1 MQQAVDEDGYIWNVD
16 ANGQAV
22 GQPVGRVNQSGA
34 SPSPFQVGTKD
45 PTQQYKGPNAAA
57 DLESANLTNEQKRAA
72 LLEAKYGKLP
82 PGYRW
87 KPDMS
92 GAEPIPGLPG
102 PKGQGGR
109 PALTAKEFSDAVA
122 AYQSAIK
129 LRKSAEDMQAQFDN
143 TIGKTKGPAGLAD
156 FFPAQEKDVF
166 NSMGQRNRGDLK
178 RSQGFTGGEGNTLGE
193 SSQLYDP
200 YTPTTW
206 DRDKNALSKI
216 QALRDLADETEK
228 KAVMMLGGTPDANG
242 NITPIQ
248 DSGPTILP
256 QAEGAQADPGVG
268 PMGVTAQGGLRF
280 EKGLSGLPNAVAD
293 MIGRGMGASEIV
305 SYLNEQYA
313 PYGASVGPDLAGTI
327 GGLVQRH
334 MANPRAPVK
343 SLGTGWEN
351 FSMLPAQQDSTAL
364 GRAADT
370 NVGNFAMHAANAAT
384 AGLPAYLA
392 GDQGAAVM
400 DASRQARW
408 KTSLGGDVAG
418 SLAAMAGINGVAG
431 SLGKAG
437 TLLTRSGG
445 VGGDML
451 YGATRGGLEN
461 GPTGAITGALAA
473 GAGNK
478 LGGGLVNTAGRV
490 ARGVSDPAV
499 NYLSERGIPLTLG
512 QLMGNRGLTGKL
524 LNRLES
530 APVVG
535 DMMAAR
541 RLDSMNAFNREAMRQ
556 AIEPVGGSVS
566 TAGREGLDQAFNA
579 VDQGY
584 TDALAGRQFNGNE
597 PQFINDMGAAIQR
610 GQAVPKLGE
619 DVSYIMQNDIGPMFD
634 SNGVMTG
641 DRLQAALQVLRK
653 ERSNFAGQPMGKYA
667 GNALTDAENA
677 ITGMVGRQAPDVMP
691 RLDAANEAYGN
702 VSTVADAVNTAV
714 NQGGIFTPAQL
725 GRAAVNNT
733 KKFGGKRA
741 AATGN
746 VPFRD
751 LQEAG
756 QQVLPSTVPDSGTA
770 GRAAS
775 LLLPAALGG
784 GAVGADQLGASPS
797 VTVPLALLAA
807 LSSKTGAKVAQKALT
822 GRGRTAVKVGNAL
835 IRNSRKGGIFGS
847 ALSAGAVMPQ
857 LTQ

>member
-1 MQQAVDEDGYIWNVD
+1 MQQMIDEAGNIWNVD
-16 ANGQAV
+16 DQGNTTFVGNANQQRGMQIKPA
-22 GQPVGRVNQSGA
+22 
-34 SPSPFQVGTKD
+34 D
-45 PTQQYKGPNAAA
+45 PTQRYDLQKAQADAAKASADASIASQMNQVQLAKAQADLAKAQQESNGAKITPAARSEAINGYKYADQLDQIVNQLEQQYSAGPGATSGISGLQDYLPLARNQQFDSTANAARGIVG
-57 DLESANLTNEQKRAA
+57 QA
-72 LLEAKYGKLP
+72 L
-82 PGYRW
+82 
-87 KPDMS
+87 
-92 GAEPIPGLPG
+92 
-102 PKGQGGR
+102 
-109 PALTAKEFSDAVA
+109 
-122 AYQSAIK
+122 
-129 LRKSAEDMQAQFDN
+129 
-143 TIGKTKGPAGLAD
+143 
-156 FFPAQEKDVF
+156 
-166 NSMGQRNRGDLK
+166 
-178 RSQGFTGGEGNTLGE
+178 GFTGG
-193 SSQLYDP
+193 QLNSIQEAEAAVGP
-200 YTPTTW
+200 YLPKAG
-206 DRDKNALSKI
+206 DRDEVIRDKI
-216 QALRDLADETEK
+216 NRLRSLAQT
-228 KAVMMLGGTPDANG
+228 ARQRSVAILGGTPDANG
-242 NITPIQ
+242 NITPVQ
-248 DSGPTILP
+248 QGGPTVLP
-256 QAEGAQADPGVG
+256 QAAGAQADPGVG
-268 PMGVTAQGGLRF
+268 PMGVTSEGGLRP
-280 EKGLSGLPNAVAD
+280 EKGLAGLPNAVAD

-313 PYGASVGPDLAGTI
+313 PYGAHVGPDLAGTI

-351 FSMLPAQQDSTAL
+351 FSMLPAQQESTAL

-408 KTSLGGDVAG
+408 KTALGGDVTG
-418 SLAAMAGINGVAG
+418 SIAAMVGINGVAG

-478 LGGGLVNTAGRV
+478 LGGGLVKTAGRV

-619 DVSYIMQNDIGPMFD
+619 DVSYIMQNDVGPMFD
-634 SNGVMTG
+634 ANGVMTG
-641 DRLQAALQVLRK
+641 DRLQAALQGLRK
-653 ERSNFAGQPMGKYA
+653 ARSNFAGQPMGNYA

-691 RLDAANEAYGN
+691 RLDAANKAYGN

-822 GRGRTAVKVGNAL
+822 GRGRTAVNVGNAL
-835 IRNSRKGGIFGS
+835 IRNTRKGGIFGS

>member
-16 ANGQAV
+16 ANGQAI
-22 GQPVGRVNQSGA
+22 GQPVGRVNQQQAPQPQA
-34 SPSPFQVGTKD
+34 SPSPFQVGTPRPPKPEQPYRWRTND
-45 PTQQYKGPNAAA
+45 GSLMEVGPDGTPRVVYQDTPKNGTPGTNAKT
-57 DLESANLTNEQKRAA
+57 DQRLANLRALQNNIARVRELYQKNLRGGAPNQLTA
-72 LLEAKYGKLP
+72 VV
-82 PGYRW
+82 
-87 KPDMS
+87 PDF
-92 GAEPIPGLPG
+92 LN
-102 PKGQGGR
+102 
-109 PALTAKEFSDAVA
+109 PALGQFDSAGAGLGETGLAAFRVPGVGAQSDAELRA
-122 AYQSAIK
+122 FIDANRPQSTDSDLKIEEK
-129 LRKSAEDMQAQFDN
+129 LRNLENRLNSTLE
-143 TIGKTKGPAGLAD
+143 
-156 FFPAQEKDVF
+156 
-166 NSMGQRNRGDLK
+166 SMGQPINPG
-178 RSQGFTGGEGNTLGE
+178 S
-193 SSQLYDP
+193 
-200 YTPTTW
+200 
-206 DRDKNALSKI
+206 
-216 QALRDLADETEK
+216 
-228 KAVMMLGGTPDANG
+228 DAN
-242 NITPIQ
+242 PQQ
-248 DSGPTILP
+248 DGPTVLP
-256 QAEGAQADPGVG
+256 QAAGVQADPGAG
-268 PMGVTAQGGLRF
+268 PMGVTSEGGLRP
-280 EKGLSGLPNAVAD
+280 EKGLAGLPNAVAD

-351 FSMLPAQQDSTAL
+351 FSMLPAQQESTAL

-400 DASRQARW
+400 DASRQTRPLTA
-408 KTSLGGDVAG
+408 LGGDVAG
-418 SLAAMAGINGVAG
+418 SIAAMAGINGVAG

-566 TAGREGLDQAFNA
+566 TAGREGLDQAYNA

-584 TDALAGRQFNGNE
+584 TDALAGRQFNGND

-634 SNGVMTG
+634 ANGVMTG
-641 DRLQAALQVLRK
+641 DRLQAALQGLRK
-653 ERSNFAGQPMGKYA
+653 ARSNFAGQPMGNYA

-691 RLDAANEAYGN
+691 RLDAANKAYGN

-770 GRAAS
+770 GRAALLS
-775 LLLPAALGG
+775 PLLPAALGG
-784 GAVGADQLGASPS
+784 GAVGADQLGASPYL
-797 VTVPLALLAA
+797 TVPLALIAA

-835 IRNSRKGGIFGS
+835 IRNSRKGGLFGS